1 MSSRSGYQPIAQSV
15 DEADHEADVGEGNQA
30 SSSPSRS
37 LANTRGVRRPGRPGN
52 IDLTKLDSAFK
63 R

>member
-1 MSSRSGYQPIAQSV
+1 MTSRSGYQPITQSI
-15 DEADHEADVGEGNQA
+15 DENDEADVGEENQA
-30 SSSPSRS
+30 SSSRPLTNARGRS
-37 LANTRGVRRPGRPGN
+37 LRRPVRPES